1 MLKREAADVTHKVE
15 ETDTVMAEVE
25 QVTNEYLPLAQACSN
40 VFFVLDQLH
49 LLHHFYQFS
58 LRFFLDVF
66 DYVLLHNPSLQG
78 VTDPHARLR
87 ILLDDL
93 FLHVFK
99 RTARALLHTDH
110 LTLALLLASV
120 KVRGSSAV
128 DFDEH
133 EFAFLLEGGDAL
145 ATGSAHQAVDSPLLD
160 DAQRQRLRAFER
172 LESFRDVRPHL
183 AAHEDEWR
191 AFLVSAAPETVVPA
205 VWADLDPVALAV
217 RRALV
222 VKCFRPDRLLQALGA
237 FASLVFG
244 RDLLLETTFE
254 LGDMVQHE
262 VDAASPVCLCSVP
275 GYDASYRVDHLVAAT
290 SARCTSVAMG
300 SQEGYGLADQ
310 AIAAAAR
317 TGNWV
322 LLKNVHLAP
331 AWLSQLEK
339 RLQSLNPNR
348 AFRLFLTMETNPAI
362 PVNILRQGRV
372 VMNEPPPGIRANLL
386 DSLRSLDPKRL
397 STGPAEKMRLYF
409 LVAWFHAVVQERLRY
424 VPLGWSKAFEFN
436 DSDQEAALNTI
447 DSWVASAAKGRANVD
462 PASIPWAAIRSLVR
476 ETVYGGKVDTEFDQ
490 SLLDSFVESLFSASA
505 YDVDFA
511 LVPKSSDG
519 DDEGLVAPDAT
530 QLDQFVEW
538 ASRLPEQEP
547 PSYLAL
553 PPTAERVIALAQGA
567 SPSSPLTC
575 LFATASMTDSS
586 LLAQARPSSPACSR
600 CARSTTTTRRSR
612 STSSRAARRRSLRG
626 CVPCGS
632 RAPSGS
638 RCYPR
643 CVSLLLAD
651 SHAQAGADS
660 LTLGPLS
667 PVDLDPHHLV
677 DRRPGPARAL
687 L

>member
-1 MLKREAADVTHKVE
+1 MLKREAADVTRKVE

-40 VFFVLDQLH
+40 VFFVLDELH

-66 DYVLLHNPSLQG
+66 DYVLLHNPSLKG
-78 VTDPHARLR
+78 VTDPHARLG

-110 LTLALLLASV
+110 LTLALLLASI
-120 KVRGSSAV
+120 KVRGTNP
-128 DFDEH
+128 DFDEQ
-133 EFAFLLEGGDAL
+133 EFAFLLEGGDAPVT
-145 ATGSAHQAVDSPLLD
+145 AGSSTQGDAPLLD
-160 DAQRQRLRAFER
+160 EAQQQRLRAFER
-172 LESFRDVRPHL
+172 LAAFKDVRTHV
-183 AAHEDEWR
+183 AAHEDAWR
-191 AFLVSAAPETVVPA
+191 AFLESATPESVVPP
-205 VWADLDPVALAV
+205 VWADLDPVADAV
-217 RRALV
+217 RRALI
-222 VKCFRPDRLLQALGA
+222 VKCFRPDRLLQALSA
-237 FASLVFG
+237 FASLVFE
-244 RDLLLETTFE
+244 RDLLLETTFD
-254 LGDMVQHE
+254 LGSMVQHE
-262 VDAASPVCLCSVP
+262 VEAASPICLCSVP
-275 GYDASYRVDHLVAAT
+275 GYDASYRVDNLVAAM
-290 SARCTSVAMG
+290 SARCTSVALG

-386 DSLRSLDPKRL
+386 DSLRSVDPKRL
-397 STGPAEKMRLYF
+397 ASGPAEKTRLYF
-409 LVAWFHAVVQERLRY
+409 LVAWFHAVIQERLRY

-436 DSDQEAALNTI
+436 DSDQEAALGTI

-476 ETVYGGKVDTEFDQ
+476 ESVYGGKIDTEFDQ
-490 SLLDSFVESLFSASA
+490 SLLDSFVETLFSPRA

-511 LVPKSSDG
+511 LVPKNDV
-519 DDEGLVAPDAT
+519 DDGLVAPDAT
-530 QLDQFVEW
+530 QLDQFLDW
-538 ASRLPEQEP
+538 AAQLPEQEP

-567 SPSSPLTC
+567 
-575 LFATASMTDSS
+575 F
-586 LLAQARPSSPACSR
+586 RPSLHSVVAC
-600 CARSTTTTRRSR
+600 
-612 STSSRAARRRSLRG
+612 
-626 CVPCGS
+626 
-632 RAPSGS
+632 
-638 RCYPR
+638 
-643 CVSLLLAD
+643 D
-651 SHAQAGADS
+651 
-660 LTLGPLS
+660 
-667 PVDLDPHHLV
+667 
-677 DRRPGPARAL
+677 
-687 L
+687 